1 MGIIFKIIGTVAV
14 FSGVITYIGMKL
26 AEWID

>member
-1 MGIIFKIIGTVAV
+1 MIVILQIIGTVAV
-14 FSGVITYIGMKL
+14 FSGVATYFGMKL